1 MDVIGRSSMSIR
13 LSFIRNKG
21 RLTFTLFY
29 LEVGGRGVTG
39 VDQRNCSNPHKEWN
53 PDLQIYAPMLYH

>member
-1 MDVIGRSSMSIR
+1 MSIR

-21 RLTFTLFY
+21 RLTFTLFC
-29 LEVGGRGVTG
+29 LGVGGGGVTG